1 MWECKKCRRELE
13 DEDLTCWSCG
23 GRREE
28 VGSAVAPGETAAAG
42 EPVEESPADW
52 EPESVD
58 DESREMEPAKK
69 LWDFAERLSKNESL
83 DTRIIR
89 GKLVVCDRWVVT
101 DSSLVEDILA
111 SGIFSNNTIYVC
123 VYSSSQQI
131 LVFTAQGL
139 VRYGD
144 ERLDLFEYEKIKGIK
159 ESTDDQKRSIR
170 VIEFSEPG
178 SDFSLGTHFPSEV
191 TREMEGLFT
200 A

>member
-28 VGSAVAPGETAAAG
+28 VGSTLAPGETAAAG
-42 EPVEESPADW
+42 EPVEASPADW
-52 EPESVD
+52 EPEPVD
-58 DESREMEPAKK
+58 DESRDTEPAEK
-69 LWDFAERLSKNESL
+69 LRDFAQRLSKNESL
-83 DTRIIR
+83 DARIIK
-89 GKLVVCDRWVVT
+89 GKLVVCDQWVVINR
-101 DSSLVEDILA
+101 SLVENILA

-131 LVFTAQGL
+131 LVFSAQGL
-139 VRYGD
+139 VSYRD
-144 ERLDLFEYEKIKGIK
+144 ERLTLFEYEKIKGIK
-159 ESTDDQKRSIR
+159 EDTDDQNRSIG
-170 VIEFSEPG
+170 VIELSEP
-178 SDFSLGTHFPSEV
+178 DVEFTLGTHFPSEV

>member
-28 VGSAVAPGETAAAG
+28 VSSTLAPGETATAG

-52 EPESVD
+52 VPEPVE
-58 DESREMEPAKK
+58 DESQDTELAKK

-83 DTRIIR
+83 DARIIK
-89 GKLVVCDRWVVT
+89 GKLVVCDQWVVIN
-101 DSSLVEDILA
+101 SSLVEDILA

-131 LVFTAQGL
+131 LVFSAQGL
-139 VRYGD
+139 VSYGD
-144 ERLDLFEYEKIKGIK
+144 ERLALFEYEKIKGIK

-170 VIEFSEPG
+170 VIEFTDPG

>member
-23 GRREE
+23 GSRED
-28 VGSAVAPGETAAAG
+28 VGSTLAPGETAAAG

-52 EPESVD
+52 EPEPVD
-58 DESREMEPAKK
+58 DESQDMEPAKK
-69 LWDFAERLSKNESL
+69 LRDFAQRLSKNESL
-83 DTRIIR
+83 DARIIK
-89 GKLVVCDRWVVT
+89 GKLVVCDQWVVVNR
-101 DSSLVEDILA
+101 SLVEDILA

-131 LVFTAQGL
+131 LVFSGQGL

-144 ERLDLFEYEKIKGIK
+144 ERLALFAYEKIKGVK

-170 VIEFSEPG
+170 VIEFTDTG
-178 SDFSLGTHFPSEV
+178 LTLSLDRHFPSEV
-191 TREMEGLFT
+191 AREMEGLFT